1 MTENARP
8 GTIATLP
15 NLLGLGRILATPV
28 VMALL
33 LLPGAGT
40 DFAAAA
46 LFVVAALSDLLDG
59 WIARARD
66 QVTPLGVFMDLAAD
80 KVLVAGVLVAMVEIG
95 LVPTWIAA
103 TLLIREFVVQAVR
116 QLAAAEDVVISA
128 RTLGKAK
135 TLATNAGIALLL
147 LAADAATGGPMA
159 ATGTGDA
166 LMVVGL
172 WVLARGHG
180 AQHRLRLPCTSRP
193 PGRSW
198 WDGPSAGWGY
208 DRHTLSP
215 VGHGLHQLPQPTPRT
230 MH

>member
-1 MTENARP
+1 MTDHARP

-28 VMALL
+28 VMVLL

-40 DFAAAA
+40 DFAAAI
-46 LFVVAALSDLLDG
+46 LFVIAALSDLLDG

-128 RTLGKAK
+128 RALGKAK

-159 ATGTGDA
+159 AVGAGDA

-172 WVLARGHG
+172 WVLALATALSIVSGYLYIAAAWPILVGER
-180 AQHRLRLPCTSRP
+180 RP
-193 PGRSW
+193 
-198 WDGPSAGWGY
+198 D
-208 DRHTLSP
+208 
-215 VGHGLHQLPQPTPRT
+215 
-230 MH
+230 

>member
-1 MTENARP
+1 MAERTQP

-40 DFAAAA
+40 DFAAAV
-46 LFVVAALSDLLDG
+46 LFVVAALSDLADG

-80 KVLVAGVLVAMVEIG
+80 KVLVAGVLVAMVEVG

-128 RTLGKAK
+128 RALGKAK

-147 LAADAATGGPMA
+147 LAADAASGGPMA

-166 LMVVGL
+166 LLVLGL
-172 WVLARGHG
+172 WVLAAATALSIVSGYAYVSAAWPILVG
-180 AQHRLRLPCTSRP
+180 ERP
-193 PGRSW
+193 P
-198 WDGPSAGWGY
+198 D
-208 DRHTLSP
+208 
-215 VGHGLHQLPQPTPRT
+215 
-230 MH
+230 

>member
-1 MTENARP
+1 MTDNARP

-15 NLLGLGRILATPV
+15 NLLGLGRILATPI

-33 LLPGAGT
+33 LLPGEGT
-40 DFAAAA
+40 DFAAAF
-46 LFVVAALSDLLDG
+46 LFVVAAFSDLLDG

-128 RTLGKAK
+128 RALGKAK

-147 LAADAATGGPMA
+147 LAADAATGGPME
-159 ATGTGDA
+159 ATGAFDA

-172 WVLARGHG
+172 WVLALATALSIVSGYVYIAAAWPILVG
-180 AQHRLRLPCTSRP
+180 ERP
-193 PGRSW
+193 P
-198 WDGPSAGWGY
+198 
-208 DRHTLSP
+208 H
-215 VGHGLHQLPQPTPRT
+215 
-230 MH
+230 

>member
-15 NLLGLGRILATPV
+15 NLLGLGRILATPI

-40 DFAAAA
+40 DFAAAI
-46 LFVVAALSDLLDG
+46 LFIVAAFSDLLDG

-128 RTLGKAK
+128 RALGKAK

-147 LAADAATGGPMA
+147 LAADAATGGPIA

-166 LMVVGL
+166 LMTLGL
-172 WVLARGHG
+172 WTLALATVLSIVSGYLYIAAAWPILVGER
-180 AQHRLRLPCTSRP
+180 RP
-193 PGRSW
+193 
-198 WDGPSAGWGY
+198 D
-208 DRHTLSP
+208 
-215 VGHGLHQLPQPTPRT
+215 
-230 MH
+230 

>member
-28 VMALL
+28 VMVLL

-40 DFAAAA
+40 DFAAAIV
-46 LFVVAALSDLLDG
+46 FIVAAFSDLLDG

-80 KVLVAGVLVAMVEIG
+80 KVLVAGVLIAMVEIG

-128 RTLGKAK
+128 RALGKAK

-147 LAADAATGGPMA
+147 LAADAATGGPIA

-172 WVLARGHG
+172 WVLALATALSIVSGYLYIAAAWPILVGER
-180 AQHRLRLPCTSRP
+180 RP
-193 PGRSW
+193 
-198 WDGPSAGWGY
+198 D
-208 DRHTLSP
+208 
-215 VGHGLHQLPQPTPRT
+215 
-230 MH
+230 

>member
-1 MTENARP
+1 MAEQTRP

-40 DFAAAA
+40 DFAAAI

-80 KVLVAGVLVAMVEIG
+80 KVLVAGVLVAMVEAD
-95 LVPTWIAA
+95 LVPAWIAA
-103 TLLIREFVVQAVR
+103 TILIREFVVQAVR

-128 RTLGKAK
+128 RALGKAK
-135 TLATNAGIALLL
+135 TAATNAGIAILL
-147 LAADAATGGPMA
+147 LAADAASGGPMA
-159 ATGTGDA
+159 TLGSGVT
-166 LMVVGL
+166 LTVVGL
-172 WVLARGHG
+172 WVLVLATALAVISG
-180 AQHRLRLPCTSRP
+180 AAYVSAAWPILTGERP
-193 PGRSW
+193 S
-198 WDGPSAGWGY
+198 
-208 DRHTLSP
+208 
-215 VGHGLHQLPQPTPRT
+215 Q
-230 MH
+230 

>member
-1 MTENARP
+1 MAESTRP

-33 LLPGAGT
+33 LLPGEGT
-40 DFAAAA
+40 DFTAAIV
-46 LFVVAALSDLLDG
+46 FVVAALSDIADG

-80 KVLVAGVLVAMVEIG
+80 KVLVAGVLIAMVEAG

-103 TLLIREFVVQAVR
+103 TILIREFVVQAVR

-128 RTLGKAK
+128 RALGKAK

-147 LAADAATGGPMA
+147 LAADAASGGPMA

-166 LMVVGL
+166 LQVVGL
-172 WVLARGHG
+172 WVLA
-180 AQHRLRLPCTSRP
+180 AATALSIV
-193 PGRSW
+193 S
-198 WDGPSAGWGY
+198 GY
-208 DRHTLSP
+208 AYVAAAWPIL
-215 VGHGLHQLPQPTPRT
+215 VGTQSDN
-230 MH
+230 

>member
-1 MTENARP
+1 MTEHARP

-40 DFAAAA
+40 DFAAAI
-46 LFVVAALSDLLDG
+46 LFVAAAFSDLLDG

-80 KVLVAGVLVAMVEIG
+80 KVLVAGVLVAMVEAS
-95 LVPTWIAA
+95 LVPAWIAA
-103 TLLIREFVVQAVR
+103 AILIREFVVQAVR

-128 RTLGKAK
+128 RALGKAK

-147 LAADAATGGPMA
+147 FGADAATGGPIA

-166 LMVVGL
+166 LITLGL
-172 WVLARGHG
+172 WVLVVATALSIVSGYLYIAAAWPILVG
-180 AQHRLRLPCTSRP
+180 NP
-193 PGRSW
+193 PP
-198 WDGPSAGWGY
+198 D
-208 DRHTLSP
+208 
-215 VGHGLHQLPQPTPRT
+215 
-230 MH
+230 